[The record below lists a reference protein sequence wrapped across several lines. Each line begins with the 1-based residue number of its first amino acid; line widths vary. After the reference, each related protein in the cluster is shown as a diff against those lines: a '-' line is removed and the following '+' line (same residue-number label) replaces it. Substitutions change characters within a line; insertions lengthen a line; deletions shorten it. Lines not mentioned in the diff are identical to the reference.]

1 MLGNLGIKEFTAMHL
16 EAGKR
21 ALLVIANE
29 PAVTGDIGSK
39 DGGEPPLHPILSH
52 SMDPLQ
58 GIDY

>member
-1 MLGNLGIKEFTAMHL
+1 MSLK
-16 EAGKR
+16 AGKS
-21 ALLVIANE
+21 ALLVIANK

-39 DGGEPPLHPILSH
+39 DGSEPPLHPILSH